1 MDRNRVNTG
10 LHTVSKRIDTS
21 CIFHT
26 QKYNQIAF
34 EVLSIGQ
41 NLCIAIWQFGYR

>member
-34 EVLSIGQ
+34 EVLSIGKKYMYS
-41 NLCIAIWQFGYR
+41 NLAIWL